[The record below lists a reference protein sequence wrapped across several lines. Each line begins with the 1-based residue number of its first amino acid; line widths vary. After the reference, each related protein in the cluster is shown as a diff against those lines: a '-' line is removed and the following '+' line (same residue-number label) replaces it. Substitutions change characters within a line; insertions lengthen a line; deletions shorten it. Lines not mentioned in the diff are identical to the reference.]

1 MLNIRLLNEEH
12 RMSGSNDAC
21 HKILYVRSGN
31 GAFLQKNEAHPF
43 FPGLIIV
50 IPPNYNFKI
59 NADTPH
65 SIILLEGEFTKL
77 NFLSNV
83 AYIRDNL
90 YSEGRMLVEAMLRTR
105 YNKSDYTMALF
116 NSFIEYI
123 SQNIHVSKNFSSI
136 IHEITTQIEKKYSDE
151 DFDLANLLRSVGYTE
166 DYVRDKFLQHTGMTP
181 VKYLT
186 NVRMSNAKHMLKM
199 FGNQMSI
206 QEIAV
211 KCGYFDAGYFSRCF
225 KKLYKISPKQYRE
238 LKQSQH
244 M

>member
-1 MLNIRLLNEEH
+1 MLNIRLLTDEH
-12 RMSGSNDAC
+12 RISTSSDAC
-21 HKILYVRSGN
+21 HKILYIRSGN
-31 GAFLQKNEAHPF
+31 GDFLHKNETHPF

-50 IPPNYNFKI
+50 IPPNCNFKI
-59 NADTPH
+59 NPDSQH

-90 YSEGRMLVEAMLRTR
+90 YSEGKMLVEAMFRSRFNT
-105 YNKSDYTMALF
+105 SDYTMALF

-151 DFDLANLLRSVGYTE
+151 DFDLSSLLKSVGYTE

-186 NVRMSNAKHMLKM
+186 SVRMSNAKHMLKM

-225 KKLYKISPKQYRE
+225 KKLYKLSPKQYRE
-238 LKQSQH
+238 LKQSRH